1 MRSNRVLEWLLEE
14 DEPASRYRTLTELL
28 ERPADAPE
36 TERARQ
42 RIPTTGWAADLLAG
56 RDPAGW
62 WVSPES
68 LYRPKY
74 LATNWRMLVLS
85 DLGLT
90 RELPAIRTS
99 CERWMKKF
107 ATKGGGL
114 GGNSVGTPHHC
125 AAGNQARALIR
136 MGYANDP
143 RVRRTLEW
151 LLETAHPK
159 GGWSCF
165 SSGRNLDS
173 WEGLSAFAAYPR
185 PLWTEEMRRVVGA
198 AAEFFLERELYRQ
211 GTRYAPWFRFHYPN
225 HYYYDLLVGLDLLT
239 SLGYTA
245 DPRLEFAL
253 SVLRTR
259 RRPDGRWNLDAEHPD
274 VEGAMLRWFRAHPK
288 QRPTPLSM
296 EKVGHPSKMVTL
308 RALIVLKRLDTDG
321 VGR

>member
-1 MRSNRVLEWLLEE
+1 MPPNRVLEWLLEE
-14 DEPASRYRTLTELL
+14 TEPAARYLALRELL
-28 ERPADAPE
+28 DRPANDPE
-36 TERARQ
+36 VERAQ
-42 RIPTTGWAADLLAG
+42 KRIPTMGWAGGLLVG

-74 LATNWRMLVLS
+74 LSTNWRMLALS

-90 RELPAIRTS
+90 REVPAIRTS
-99 CERWMKKF
+99 CELWMKEF
-107 ATKGGGL
+107 AAKDGGL

-136 MGYANDP
+136 MGYAEDP

-151 LLETAHPK
+151 LVETAHPK

-185 PLWTEEMRRVVGA
+185 HLWTEEMTRVVGA
-198 AAEFFLERELYRQ
+198 ASEFFLERELHRQ
-211 GTRYAPWFRFHYPN
+211 GARYAPWFRFHYPV

-239 SLGYTA
+239 ALGYSA
-245 DPRLEFAL
+245 DPRLAFAL
-253 SVLRTR
+253 SVLRKR
-259 RRPDGRWNLDAEHPD
+259 RRADGRWNLDAEHPD
-274 VEGAMLRWFRAHPK
+274 VEGAMSTWFRAHPN
-288 QRPTPLSM
+288 QRPTPLTL
-296 EKVGHPSKMVTL
+296 EKLGRPSKMVTL
-308 RALIVLKRLDTDG
+308 RALTVLKRLDTA
-321 VGR
+321 GR